1 MIHALENAFV
11 VKDGQGKI
19 MQYRGVFLDITEVK
33 NFQAQL
39 QRERD
44 FTSKILNNTQT
55 MIMVADT
62 AGLISYANQRVYE
75 GGGFDRMSWLVTAS
89 TASSRF
95 LTRKL
100 LRKPLTPACT
110 ACNRTIWN

>member
-1 MIHALENAFV
+1 MLGYQTREEVLKLDLQTQVYLSAEQRDEITREWHDRGTVRNFEVTLSRRDSTMIHALENAFV

-62 AGLISYANQRVYE
+62 G
-75 GGGFDRMSWLVTAS
+75 
-89 TASSRF
+89 
-95 LTRKL
+95 
-100 LRKPLTPACT
+100 
-110 ACNRTIWN
+110 